1 MAEVTACPKDFGL
14 ERLQPILVAGDAFQ
28 AILSTEC
35 IPEQSKKE
43 PIGSLYH
50 LGFSELLKWVL
61 LEISM
66 KSMSSWTAIEPQ
78 GALVLFWMNL

>member
-1 MAEVTACPKDFGL
+1 MAEVTACPKDFDL
-14 ERLQPILVAGDAFQ
+14 ERLQPILIAGDAFQ
-28 AILSTEC
+28 TILSAEC

-43 PIGSLYH
+43 PIGSLYY

-66 KSMSSWTAIEPQ
+66 KA
-78 GALVLFWMNL
+78 